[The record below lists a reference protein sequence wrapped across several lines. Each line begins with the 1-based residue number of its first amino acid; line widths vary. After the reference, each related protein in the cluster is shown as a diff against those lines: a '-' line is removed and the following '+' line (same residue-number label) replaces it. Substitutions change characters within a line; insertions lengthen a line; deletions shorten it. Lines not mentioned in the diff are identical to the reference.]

1 MVPMTIVQTIGYFG
15 RPAGRQ
21 TDKQHPFDS
30 AVLPS
35 QEVGRGVLVALPQS
49 RNESSRI
56 ASHRIAVVVRDSV
69 SYCRIASH
77 RFASFRIVSY
87 PFVSFRILSSSVV
100 VPRRIPLLFPP
111 PRKCSERGK
120 QNNNNNNNNNN
131 NGNDNDNDNDN
142 GNGNGNGNDET
153 IRNDEWMD
161 GWKKY
166 LLGHQQ
172 AVQCRCR
179 LGEIG
184 REHGVQ
190 EVRFV
195 GRASEDAVL
204 DRLAEVLGS
213 VELASVRNLQ
223 LALEF
228 LSVDHGSHHVVEEIE
243 GSLGP
248 LDLEELGLGRSVG
261 QNVVQERDG
270 VGEEHVEEIAVLR
283 GQLEHVLVPGGG
295 NDDADLDGDA
305 DVVLDAVEFLREAV
319 EVETRGRHLD
329 ELDLGQE
336 GFLLQVGVVVF
347 R

>member
-1 MVPMTIVQTIGYFG
+1 
-15 RPAGRQ
+15 
-21 TDKQHPFDS
+21 
-30 AVLPS
+30 
-35 QEVGRGVLVALPQS
+35 
-49 RNESSRI
+49 
-56 ASHRIAVVVRDSV
+56 
-69 SYCRIASH
+69 
-77 RFASFRIVSY
+77 
-87 PFVSFRILSSSVV
+87 
-100 VPRRIPLLFPP
+100 
-111 PRKCSERGK
+111 
-120 QNNNNNNNNNN
+120 
-131 NGNDNDNDNDN
+131 
-142 GNGNGNGNDET
+142 
-153 IRNDEWMD
+153 MD

-172 AVQCRCR
+172 AVQRRCR

-228 LSVDHGSHHVVEEIE
+228 LSVDHGRHHVVEEIE

-319 EVETRGRHLD
+319 EVDTRGRDLD

-347 R
+347 RGGVGLVAVVKGVEKDFHHSFVRSFLCFFVCLFLCLFVCCESMNAFLG